1 MLKGHTQKKLSKADI
16 QKKAEAWKVLNST
29 LVSANAQ
36 FMNSLASMLTE
47 KEVQASQLEEKLKEE
62 KGTEQDNA
70 EYLFQKG
77 YIQCLKDILYAKK
90 AKESI

>member
-1 MLKGHTQKKLSKADI
+1 MKLKEKEISKADMT
-16 QKKAEAWKVLNST
+16 KKVEAYKTINAV

-36 FMNSLASMLTE
+36 FMNSLTSMLTE
-47 KEVQASQLEEKLKEE
+47 REVQASQLEEKLKEE

-90 AKESI
+90 TKESI